1 MQSLVHADA
10 ACKMLYNGLWYIQTN
25 KTTKLIK
32 TSHALSEL
40 ATVIS
45 WTVMSH
51 YSSHGV
57 TFIAHD
63 ESLAAV
69 LLLLADN
76 VSLLDTFHLQQNPPA
91 TI

>member
-1 MQSLVHADA
+1 
-10 ACKMLYNGLWYIQTN
+10 
-25 KTTKLIK
+25 
-32 TSHALSEL
+32 
-40 ATVIS
+40 
-45 WTVMSH
+45 MSH